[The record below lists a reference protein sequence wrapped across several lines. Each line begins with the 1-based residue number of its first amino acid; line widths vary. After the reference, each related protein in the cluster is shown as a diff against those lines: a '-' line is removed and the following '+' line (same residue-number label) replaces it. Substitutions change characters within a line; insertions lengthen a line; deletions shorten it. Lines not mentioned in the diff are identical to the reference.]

1 MSTDVLAPPTTRYR
15 TAPSQTET
23 GLPSGVPYIIGNE
36 AAERFSFYG
45 MRTIL
50 ITFMMSYL
58 LNQQGAHA
66 GLNEHESNGWF
77 HLFVAGVY
85 YTPVLGAFLSD
96 GYLGKY
102 RTILYLSIVY
112 CLGHFTLAFMD
123 THVGIAIGQSKILAL
138 GLILIALGSGGIKPC
153 VSANVGDQFGE
164 SNKHLLSKVFGWF
177 YFSINF
183 GSSFSIWLCPLLLKK
198 AGFGPAWAFGVP
210 GVFMVIATVVF
221 WLGRHRFVHVP
232 AGGNTLWKDV
242 TSPEGR
248 LTVGRL
254 ASLYVFILFFWA
266 LWDQSSGGE
275 WSTQAKSMNTNVLGL
290 FTLLPEQVQIV
301 NGLLVLAF
309 IPLFNYVLYPAMDR
323 LFALTPIRKMAIGMF
338 VTASSFGV
346 IWLVQRWIDGG
357 ARPSILWQLLAYALL
372 TAAEVLVSITGLEFS
387 YTQAPNRMKSLI
399 MALWLLTVALG
410 NQFVSVLNFL
420 VPWLKAHG
428 MNLDG
433 AGYFRFF
440 TFLML
445 GVAAAFA
452 LFSRTYRGQTYIQ
465 HSEDGAPVG
474 APIATINSAV
484 GDV

>member
-1 MSTDVLAPPTTRYR
+1 MSSDVLAPPVIGYR

-50 ITFMMSYL
+50 ITFMVSFL
-58 LNQQGAHA
+58 LNRQGFHA
-66 GLNEHESNGWF
+66 GLNEHEANGWF

-123 THVGIAIGQSKILAL
+123 THAGIAIGQSKVLAL

-183 GSSFSIWLCPLLLKK
+183 GSSFSIWLCPILLKA

-221 WLGRHRFVHVP
+221 WLGRHRFVHIP
-232 AGGNTLWKDV
+232 PSGNSLWKDV

-248 LTVGRL
+248 LTLGRL

-309 IPLFNYVLYPAMDR
+309 IPLFNYVLYPAADR
-323 LFALTPIRKMAIGMF
+323 FFPLTPLRKIAIGMF

-420 VPWLKAHG
+420 VPWLRQHG

-445 GVAAAFA
+445 GVAVVFA
-452 LFSRTYRGQTYIQ
+452 LFSQTYQGQTYIQ
-465 HSEDGAPVG
+465 HSEDGAPIG
-474 APIATINSAV
+474 APVATINSAV